1 MKKIIN
7 KIFANKVNLVLL
19 DQAIYSGCGFLITL
33 LLIRLLSPLQFGIY
47 ASLIIVIY
55 FIVSMSSA
63 LVIQPLQ
70 VRLSQ
75 IKNQKEY
82 ISFAFYFLL
91 LIVFILS
98 ILTYILFSMQL
109 SILSNITTDSK
120 SIIAFASA
128 FVAHDFFRKL
138 FLAKNK
144 ILNALLI
151 DLFSNAIPLIIF
163 TIAYINFEIG
173 LSQVI
178 TIYTM
183 CYIPGIAIAIYITKP
198 IITLNNEWRNHFQ
211 YHAKQGKWLLL
222 TAILQWWS
230 NNLFVIVSGLY
241 LGAAALGAF
250 RFVQSLFGVLNL
262 ILQTLEN
269 YALPF
274 ASRLFQT
281 SVDSSKD
288 YLKNMTIKGSVA
300 IGILLTTIFLLSDT
314 IIILAAGDS
323 YSEYSFLIKGMS
335 ILYFVIF
342 LAYPT
347 RIAIRMMS
355 LDHLFFGGYLI
366 SFTFSIISF
375 QYLLMQFEL
384 WGALLGLIT
393 NQIILFTFW
402 QYSLHKI
409 KFELWK

>member
-7 KIFANKVNLVLL
+7 KILTNNVNLVLL
-19 DQAIYSGCGFLITL
+19 DQVIYSGCGFLITL

-55 FIVSMSSA
+55 FTVNISSA

-70 VRLSQ
+70 VKLSQ

-98 ILTYILFSMQL
+98 IISYIIFSMQI
-109 SILSNITTDSK
+109 SILKNIATDSII
-120 SIIAFASA
+120 IIAFASA
-128 FVAHDFFRKL
+128 FVTHDFFRKL
-138 FLAKNK
+138 FLAENK
-144 ILNALLI
+144 ILKALLI
-151 DLFSNAIPLIIF
+151 DLFSNIFPLVIF
-163 TIAYINFEIG
+163 TLAYINFEIG
-173 LSQVI
+173 LSQVL
-178 TIYTM
+178 TIYAV
-183 CYIPGIAIAIYITKP
+183 CYIPGIAIAIYIIKP
-198 IITLNNEWRNHFQ
+198 TITLNNEWKNHFQ
-211 YHAKQGKWLLL
+211 SHIKQGKWLLL

-274 ASRLFQT
+274 ASRLFQN
-281 SVDSSKD
+281 SAESSKN

-300 IGILLTTIFLLSDT
+300 TGIVLTGIFLLSDT
-314 IIILAAGDS
+314 IIVLAAGDS
-323 YSEYSFLIKGMS
+323 YSEYSFLIRGMS
-335 ILYFVIF
+335 ILYFIIF

-375 QYLLMQFEL
+375 QYLLMQFGL
-384 WGALLGLIT
+384 WGALIGLIA

>member
-7 KIFANKVNLVLL
+7 RILSNKVNLVLL

-55 FIVSMSSA
+55 FVVSISSA
-63 LVIQPLQ
+63 VVIQPLQ
-70 VRLSQ
+70 VKLSQ

-82 ISFAFYFLL
+82 TSFAFYLLL
-91 LIVFILS
+91 LIVLILS
-98 ILTYILFSMQL
+98 ILTYIIFSMQI
-109 SILSNITTDSK
+109 SILKNIATDSK
-120 SIIAFASA
+120 IIIAFASA
-128 FVAHDFFRKL
+128 FVVHDFFRKL
-138 FLAKNK
+138 FLAENK
-144 ILNALLI
+144 ILKALLI
-151 DLFSNAIPLIIF
+151 DIFSNIFPLVIF
-163 TIAYINFEIG
+163 LLVHINFEIG
-173 LSQVI
+173 LSQVL
-178 TIYTM
+178 TIYAA
-183 CYIPGIAIAIYITKP
+183 CYIPGIAIAIYITRP
-198 IITLNNEWRNHFQ
+198 TITLNSEWKKYFQ
-211 YHAKQGKWLLL
+211 SHLKQGKWLLL

-281 SVDSSKD
+281 SAESSKI
-288 YLKNMTIKGSVA
+288 YLKNMTIKGCVA
-300 IGILLTTIFLLSDT
+300 IGILLTTIFLLSDQ

-375 QYLLMQFEL
+375 QYLLMQFGL
-384 WGALLGLIT
+384 WGALIGLIV